1 MRGSILVASLVGL
14 FLVASLDGAQAATG
28 LRNAPAKARFQPAKK
43 KQPIF
48 KRMSRSM
55 GRVLKRAKVGV
66 QKRFSRFVKRWNDP
80 NYHMERMVRSG
91 RISMNQLKDLDR
103 SLKSQGLKSPYGGLI
118 KKYSP
123 PPARDPISRETERL
137 RQLVIQN
144 GWVD

>member
-1 MRGSILVASLVGL
+1 MRGSILVVSLVGL
-14 FLVASLDGAQAATG
+14 FLVAPLEGAQAATG

-48 KRMSRSM
+48 KRMSRSF
-55 GRVLKRAKVGV
+55 GRVIKRARVGM
-66 QKRFSRFVKRWNDP
+66 QKRFRRFAKRWNDP

-91 RISMNQLKDLDR
+91 RISLNQLKDLDR
-103 SLKSQGLKSPYGGLI
+103 GLRSQGLKSPYGGLI

-123 PPARDPISRETERL
+123 APPRDPISREMERL